1 MTPLGGAERLNHNPL
16 GPTGAH
22 AITITITDEL
32 VTAFKEAQRD
42 PDLSAARQGRLAG
55 AKAP

>member
-1 MTPLGGAERLNHNPL
+1 MTPLGGAERLIPNPL
-16 GPTGAH
+16 GPTDSH
-22 AITITITDEL
+22 AITLTDEL
-32 VTAFKEAQRD
+32 VTAFKEARRD